1 MIRKLKVLGLAL
13 GAVFALSATM
23 ASGASAVDTFTVE
36 GGGVNTA
43 VLTGESANNIF
54 EITSN
59 GFKIECAVSRFAGT
73 VTNGASTATIF
84 PTYYQTTPATKC
96 PTTLGN
102 ALVKMNGCDYDLT
115 GSTTGSDGGAAD
127 ATVSITCTGTNKIE
141 IQGPLGCTLSIPAQ
155 TPTSGGVT
163 YTNEGAG
170 ATRAVT
176 VKATSTGITYTASNA
191 CTLVGFST
199 HGNDADFT
207 GSVTV
212 KGFVDNGSGGPNPD
226 EFSEGAQ
233 KGIEVSGS

>member
-36 GGGVNTA
+36 GGGTA
-43 VLTGESANNIF
+43 VVTGESANNIF
-54 EITSN
+54 EITGN

-73 VTNGASTATIF
+73 VSNGAATATIF
-84 PTYYQTTPATKC
+84 PTYYQTTPGTKC

-115 GSTTGSDGGAAD
+115 GSTTGSDGGTD
-127 ATVSITCTGTNKIE
+127 ATVSITCSGTNKIE
-141 IQGPLGCTLSIPAQ
+141 IQGPLGCTVSIPAQ

-176 VKATSTGITYTASNA
+176 VTATSTGITYTATNA
-191 CTLVGFST
+191 CTLVKINT
-199 HGNDADFT
+199 HGNDANYT
-207 GSVTV
+207 GTVTV
-212 KGFVDNGSGGPNPD
+212 KGFGDVSQGPAPD
-226 EFSEGAQ
+226 EFNEGAQ
-233 KGIEVSGS
+233 KGVFFSES